1 MCDGPADQL
10 IPAGFRIQADPGTR
24 LAGQILTGGAP
35 VRLLRLS
42 AAGARQVAAWWAGE
56 PVPASRAARKLARRL
71 LDAGIAHPMLDAGI
85 AHPMPD
91 TGIAHAMPDGAGG
104 PGPADVTVVVPARDR
119 LPMLAACLASLTGPG
134 QPPVVVAD
142 DGSADPAGVAAVA
155 AAAGAR
161 LVRRPRNGGP
171 GAARNSGFALVSTPF
186 AAFVD
191 SDCVVRPDWL
201 APLLRHFADPAVGAV
216 APRIVPHAPGRSWL
230 GRYEAASSALD
241 MGPREGAV
249 APGGRISYV
258 PTAALVV
265 RAAAIGPGF
274 AEDVSVGE
282 DVDFVWRLA
291 AAGWRVRY
299 EPRSAVEHQ
308 HRDRLRP
315 WFGRRRHYGTSAA
328 VLEARYPRAVRP
340 LYVSRW
346 TAAAWL
352 ATALGQPAAGAAV
365 TGAAT
370 ALLAR
375 RLTGVTGDRRM
386 AWRLAFRL
394 ASGGTLA
401 AARPIGAAISR
412 AWWPAAIPVA
422 VAVPRLRL
430 PLAALVLTPPLLD
443 WADLRPPLD
452 PARFVAGRLLGDFA
466 YSVGLWQG
474 CVRQRTVN
482 PLLPA
487 TSTSGSPRS
496 PAGQTRS

>member
-1 MCDGPADQL
+1 MRDGPADQL
-10 IPAGFRIQADPGTR
+10 IPAGFRIRADPGAR

-42 AAGARQVAAWWAGE
+42 AAGARQVTAWWAGE
-56 PVPASRAARKLARRL
+56 PVSASTAARTLARRL
-71 LDAGIAHPMLDAGI
+71 LDAGIAHPMLD
-85 AHPMPD
+85 
-91 TGIAHAMPDGAGG
+91 GAGA

-134 QPPVVVAD
+134 QPPVIVAD
-142 DGSADPAGVAAVA
+142 DGSADPAGVAAA
-155 AAAGAR
+155 AAASGVR
-161 LVRRPRNGGP
+161 LVRRALNGGP

-186 AAFVD
+186 VAFVD
-191 SDCVVRPDWL
+191 SDCVVRPGWL

-216 APRIVPHAPGRSWL
+216 APRIVPHAPAPSWL
-230 GRYEAASSALD
+230 SRYESASSALD

-249 APGGRISYV
+249 AAGGRISYL

-265 RAAAIGPGF
+265 RAAAFGPGF
-274 AEDVSVGE
+274 AEDISVGE

-299 EPRSAVEHQ
+299 EPGSAVEHQ

-315 WFGRRRHYGTSAA
+315 WFSRRQHYGTSAA
-328 VLEARYPRAVRP
+328 VLEARHPRAVRP
-340 LYVSRW
+340 FYVSRW

-352 ATALGQPAAGAAV
+352 AAAVGQPAAGAAV
-365 TGAAT
+365 TGTAT

-375 RLTGVTGDRRM
+375 RLTGVTGNRQL

-394 ASGGTLA
+394 AAGGTLA
-401 AARPIGAAISR
+401 AARPLGAAISR
-412 AWWPAAIPVA
+412 AWWPAAIPLA
-422 VAVPRLRL
+422 IAVPRLRL

-443 WADLRPPLD
+443 WADLRPALD
-452 PARFVAGRLLGDFA
+452 PARFVAGRLLGDVA

-474 CVRQRTVN
+474 CIRQRTLY

-496 PAGQTRS
+496 PACQTRS